1 MITPQQMTKAVFIL
15 DAARVITATEGQ
27 ALVWH
32 DLVTNE
38 VPLADNDDLM
48 AAVRKIATKDRTDGR
63 SAWLTVGDLITQ
75 IKAERRAR
83 IETEERRQRQL
94 ESGRSTVTSI
104 DVAQL
109 MRDAR
114 SGMEPDE
121 VARRARE
128 RAEGGAR

>member
-32 DLVTNE
+32 DLVTNA
-38 VPLADNDDLM
+38 VPMADNDDLM
-48 AAVRKIATKDRTDGR
+48 SAVRKIATRDRTDGR
-63 SAWLTVGDLITQ
+63 SAWLTVGDLIAQ
-75 IKAERRAR
+75 IKTERRTR
-83 IETEERRQRQL
+83 IEAEERQQRQI

-128 RAEGGAR
+128 RAEGQA